1 MRSKLILGMTG
12 LCLFAAGCRLAGD
25 ITDNLVFTTCLASDE
40 CQAKIYYHHLAGVA
54 WADFRAADPG
64 HAYSADFANGFKE
77 GFADYLD
84 AGDDGGQRQLPPLK
98 YWKIRYQNPE
108 GRSAIDGW
116 FAGFRTGAAVAK
128 NSGYR
133 DFVILPVGNSFPPPP
148 GSPAPGPVGFTPGAP
163 APIPPLPS
171 CAPAATLGAPRPDAG
186 PGGASRPTT
195 AIRPRECP

>member
-25 ITDNLVFTTCLASDE
+25 ITDNLVFSTCLVSDE
-40 CQAKIYYHHLAGVA
+40 CRAKIYYRHLAGAA
-54 WADFRAADPG
+54 WADLRAADPS

-84 AGDDGGQRQLPPLK
+84 AGEHGGQRPLPPLK

-108 GRSAIDGW
+108 GHLAIEAW
-116 FAGFRTGAAVAK
+116 FAGFQTGAAVAK

-133 DFVILPVGNSFPPPP
+133 DFVILPVGHSVPPPL
-148 GSPAPGPVGFTPGAP
+148 GSAAPGPVGSTLGAP
-163 APIPPLPS
+163 VLTPPLPS
-171 CAPAATLGAPRPDAG
+171 CAPAAALGTPVPMPAPTGAAG
-186 PGGASRPTT
+186 EPPPSG
-195 AIRPRECP
+195 